1 MEKNIALKKQIANQ
15 SKEIEVLKTR
25 EMSDIPPL
33 VPKAGF
39 QSDAPSSIYDW
50 ISGGERHF
58 WNCSKLE
65 ASVDPTIDSAEEAEN
80 ENLKLKIKEIEGKDS
95 RPSLS

>member
-39 QSDAPSSIYDW
+39 QSDASNSIYDW
-50 ISGGERHF
+50 IPHDRVR
-58 WNCSKLE
+58 
-65 ASVDPTIDSAEEAEN
+65 ASINFETLQS
-80 ENLKLKIKEIEGKDS
+80 
-95 RPSLS
+95 